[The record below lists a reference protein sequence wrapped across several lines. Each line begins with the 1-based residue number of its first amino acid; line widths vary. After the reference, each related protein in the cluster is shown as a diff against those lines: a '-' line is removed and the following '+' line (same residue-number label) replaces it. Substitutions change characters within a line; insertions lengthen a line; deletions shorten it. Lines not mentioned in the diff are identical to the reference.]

1 MRLTLPIVAG
11 LAAPLVYAAT
21 VAVFGNLTPGYSHV
35 ANAISELNLPNAPLR
50 RAVDGAFV
58 LYNLLL
64 ILFALSLRRNF
75 VERGARVSPLAA
87 LFLFLT
93 GLGGL
98 AMTTLFTMDPVGSE
112 PTFGG
117 QMHLILA
124 GALSVGTILSVYF
137 FARSLRR
144 RGEWPRLAGYS
155 FFTLFVILV
164 SGAFAAF
171 AAWRGAPV
179 VGLWERIT
187 IGAFLVW
194 IWLLSLTLALTRP
207 LDEGEEDFEGEE
219 DPEDA

>member
-11 LAAPLVYAAT
+11 LAAPLLYAAT

-35 ANAISELNLPNAPLR
+35 ANAISELNLPNAPMR

-64 ILFALSLRRNF
+64 ILFALSLRRSF

-98 AMTTLFTMDPVGSE
+98 AMTTLFPVDPVGSE

-117 QMHLILA
+117 QMHLTLA

-144 RGEWPRLAGYS
+144 DGEWRRLAGFS
-155 FFTLFVILV
+155 FFILFVILV

-171 AAWRGAPV
+171 AAWRSAGV
-179 VGLWERIT
+179 VGLWERVT
-187 IGAFLVW
+187 IGAFLFW
-194 IWLLSLTLALTRP
+194 IWVIALTLAFTRP
-207 LDEGEEDFEGEE
+207 LEEEDFADEGDEE
-219 DPEDA
+219 EA